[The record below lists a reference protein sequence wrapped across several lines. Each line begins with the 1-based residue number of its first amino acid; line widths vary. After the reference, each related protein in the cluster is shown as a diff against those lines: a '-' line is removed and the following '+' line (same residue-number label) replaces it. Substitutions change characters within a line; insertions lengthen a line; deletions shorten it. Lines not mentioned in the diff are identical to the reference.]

1 MSAIILYASFSPPK
15 LIPHILYSYHLE
27 HFAIF
32 YLLALSTSAAFVRR
46 DVFQIGVVIW
56 LAAVVIEAIRW
67 LHPEHKAFAVVDWF
81 ADAGGVVAA
90 LVPVGVGRF
99 REAFQPST

>member
-1 MSAIILYASFSPPK
+1 
-15 LIPHILYSYHLE
+15 
-27 HFAIF
+27 
-32 YLLALSTSAAFVRR
+32 LALATSAAFVRR

-67 LHPEHKAFAVVDWF
+67 LHPEHNASAMIDWF
-81 ADAGGVVAA
+81 ADAAGVAAA

-99 REAFQPST
+99 RAAFQPPT